1 MPDNIIEIKNLQNT
15 LGGKLIHNELNMSVA
30 RGEIVAI
37 VGGSGAGKT
46 TLLRSILMLQKPTAG
61 EIKVFGQNVWDVSE
75 REAQSIRHRWGVMF
89 QSSALFSSLCV
100 MQNVMFPMNEL
111 VNIDESM
118 QKEIALLKI
127 TLAGLAPEDA
137 DKFPSE
143 LSGGMKKRAALA
155 RAIAL
160 DPELVFL
167 DEPTSGLD
175 PKSAGDFDQLIL
187 RLRASLGIT
196 FVMITHDLDSLW
208 LVPDRV
214 LFLGEGRVLAAM
226 PMAELVKQDN
236 PVIQDYLSGVR
247 GYDRS
252 VLANQRQQL
261 GKNDG
266 C

>member
-1 MPDNIIEIKNLQNT
+1 MPDNIIEINNLQNT
-15 LGGKLIHNELNMSVA
+15 LGGKIIHDNLNMTVA
-30 RGEIVAI
+30 RGEIIAI

-46 TLLRSILMLQKPTAG
+46 TLLRSILMLLKPTAG
-61 EIKVFGQNVWDVSE
+61 EIKVFGTNVWDCSE

-100 MQNVMFPMNEL
+100 LQNVIFPMEEL
-111 VNIDESM
+111 VKISPSM
-118 QKEIALLKI
+118 QREIALLKI
-127 TLAGLAPEDA
+127 TLAGLMPEDGA
-137 DKFPSE
+137 KFPAE

-214 LFLGEGRVLAAM
+214 LFLGEGKVLAAK
-226 PMAELVKQDN
+226 PMAELVKDPN

-247 GYDRS
+247 SYDRS
-252 VLANQRQQL
+252 ILATRRAEL
-261 GKNDG
+261 GKIDG

>member
-1 MPDNIIEIKNLQNT
+1 MPDNIIEISHLQNT
-15 LGGKLIHNELNMSVA
+15 IGGKLIHDDLSLTVQ

-46 TLLRSILMLQKPTAG
+46 TLLRSILMLLKPTAG
-61 EIKVFGQNVWDVSE
+61 EIKVFGKNVWNCSE

-100 MQNVMFPMNEL
+100 LENVMFPVNEV
-111 VNIDESM
+111 VNISDSM
-118 QKEIALLKI
+118 QREIALLKI
-127 TLAGLAPEDA
+127 SLAGLVPEDGV
-137 DKFPSE
+137 KFPAE

-155 RAIAL
+155 RAIVL

-214 LFLGEGRVLAAM
+214 LFLGEGKVLAAL

-236 PVIQDYLSGVR
+236 PIIQDYLSGVR

-252 VLANQRQQL
+252 ALALKRQQL
-261 GKNDG
+261 GKIDG
-266 C
+266 R